1 MWTVKKRKK
10 EEFPCNSYLTM
21 TVDSNNWLK

>member
-1 MWTVKKRKK
+1 MWTVKIRKK

-21 TVDSNNWLK
+21 MVDSNNWLK